1 MGNDSVVFMLLEDHS
16 GCYTDYRE
24 ASAKTERS
32 VGWLCGG
39 EVGKSLVFLTRVVQ
53 MRFSGDQL

>member
-1 MGNDSVVFMLLEDHS
+1 MVFVLEDHS

-39 EVGKSLVFLTRVVQ
+39 EMGKSLVFLTRVVQ
-53 MRFSGDQL
+53 MRFSGGQL

>member
-1 MGNDSVVFMLLEDHS
+1 MVFVLEDHS
-16 GCYTDYRE
+16 GCHIDYRE

-39 EVGKSLVFLTRVVQ
+39 EVGKSLVVSTRMVQ
-53 MRFSGDQL
+53 IRFPGDQL